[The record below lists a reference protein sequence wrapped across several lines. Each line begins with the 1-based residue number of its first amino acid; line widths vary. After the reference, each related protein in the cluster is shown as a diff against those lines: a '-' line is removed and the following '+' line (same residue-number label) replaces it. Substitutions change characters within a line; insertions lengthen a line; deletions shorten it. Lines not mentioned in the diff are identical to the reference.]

1 MIVGMDDHECE
12 PGCCPSPGDDR
23 RAWLRLGV
31 TSVADREEIVA
42 NRVVRITVSEPKPI
56 NVTIEPGTGRLSV
69 DGQPTSVKLTEA
81 NRTLFEQK
89 WKRMRKLKRMINAI
103 PGLAYMFEVGV
114 EVAPDGTVRTFF
126 RMRQP

>member
-1 MIVGMDDHECE
+1 
-12 PGCCPSPGDDR
+12 
-23 RAWLRLGV
+23 
-31 TSVADREEIVA
+31 
-42 NRVVRITVSEPKPI
+42 
-56 NVTIEPGTGRLSV
+56 
-69 DGQPTSVKLTEA
+69 VKLTEA